1 MVGLEMEEFEESF
14 AEGAHREAEASVKVS
29 GEYNVLAFL
38 RLRLDLPLGRD
49 PSDYAIR
56 NLSPSA

>member
-1 MVGLEMEEFEESF
+1 MGLEMEEFEESF

-29 GEYNVLAFL
+29 GECNIFAFL

-49 PSDYAIR
+49 PGDHAIR
-56 NLSPSA
+56 DLSPSA